1 MLSVALSAPAA
12 QIPAT
17 TSAAPSPP
25 RSWLADDPPF
35 TFAFDVVVLTSTRTA
50 LLRLV
55 LASVA
60 RHVGPAARA
69 VHVWIDRPAPK
80 EVDAVERRRRK
91 AGGKPLPPGVSAENA
106 TFAATHAAL
115 APFRGSLPL
124 RVLAFERHQG
134 TRAVWLTALSREE
147 PTLVLEDDVVVRRR
161 NLRLARQ
168 MLGARRCALSPI
180 RRDCV
185 CSGAA
190 RRGAVG
196 GARAR
201 ADGRA
206 AADPRRLVPGADHD
220 RQDRKPRR
228 RPATSRRPARPRLSA
243 SNWRGSGLPAAAAPA
258 EDELPV
264 CAGGVTRVC
273 AVAAPSAHVIGGAPP
288 PLPPPPAR
296 LTTS

>member
-1 MLSVALSAPAA
+1 MPSAALSASAA
-12 QIPAT
+12 QPTA
-17 TSAAPSPP
+17 SAAPSPP

-161 NLRLARQ
+161 NSRRARN
-168 MLGARRCALSPI
+168 ARRAPLRALTNAPPLRVLRCCPAWRGGWRSRTRGWPRS
-180 RRDCV
+180 RR
-185 CSGAA
+185 SSAP
-190 RRGAVG
+190 
-196 GARAR
+196 RAR
-201 ADGRA
+201 GR
-206 AADPRRLVPGADHD
+206 PR
-220 RQDRKPRR
+220 
-228 RPATSRRPARPRLSA
+228 SRRS
-243 SNWRGSGLPAAAAPA
+243 
-258 EDELPV
+258 
-264 CAGGVTRVC
+264 
-273 AVAAPSAHVIGGAPP
+273 
-288 PLPPPPAR
+288 
-296 LTTS
+296 

>member
-1 MLSVALSAPAA
+1 MLSSALLSAPAA

-17 TSAAPSPP
+17 AAPSPP

-147 PTLVLEDDVVVRRR
+147 PTLVLEDDVVVRR
-161 NLRLARQ
+161 N
-168 MLGARRCALSPI
+168 S
-180 RRDCV
+180 
-185 CSGAA
+185 
-190 RRGAVG
+190 
-196 GARAR
+196 
-201 ADGRA
+201 
-206 AADPRRLVPGADHD
+206 
-220 RQDRKPRR
+220 
-228 RPATSRRPARPRLSA
+228 
-243 SNWRGSGLPAAAAPA
+243 
-258 EDELPV
+258 
-264 CAGGVTRVC
+264 
-273 AVAAPSAHVIGGAPP
+273 
-288 PLPPPPAR
+288 
-296 LTTS
+296 

>member
-1 MLSVALSAPAA
+1 MLSSLLSAALA
-12 QIPAT
+12 QPTA
-17 TSAAPSPP
+17 SAAPSPP

-115 APFRGSLPL
+115 APFRASLPL

-147 PTLVLEDDVVVRRR
+147 PTLVLDDDVVVRRR
-161 NLRLARQ
+161 NSQPARA
-168 MLGARRCALSPI
+168 MLGVPPLRALTTPSRLRAQVLPGVARWVALAHARMAAQPQILGASCQGQTTIAKIGFQRRQLPLKTSYLYALVGSHGFVLSPHH
-180 RRDCV
+180 RHTLLEV
-185 CSGAA
+185 SAVAA
-190 RRGAVG
+190 V
-196 GARAR
+196 
-201 ADGRA
+201 
-206 AADPRRLVPGADHD
+206 
-220 RQDRKPRR
+220 
-228 RPATSRRPARPRLSA
+228 
-243 SNWRGSGLPAAAAPA
+243 AAAA
-258 EDELPV
+258 
-264 CAGGVTRVC
+264 
-273 AVAAPSAHVIGGAPP
+273 AARSTARS
-288 PLPPPPAR
+288 PPAR
-296 LTTS
+296 IAQGSH

>member
-1 MLSVALSAPAA
+1 MKGAPVKDRREPMPLSALLSAGA

-17 TSAAPSPP
+17 AAPSPP

-161 NLRLARQ
+161 NLHRAQ
-168 MLGARRCALSPI
+168 NALGARRSARSPL
-180 RRDCV
+180 RRDCAR
-185 CSGAA
+185 SGAA

-201 ADGRA
+201 ADGSA
-206 AADPRRLVPGADHD
+206 AADPRRLVPGADHHRED
-220 RQDRKPRR
+220 RFPAAAGKPR
-228 RPATSRRPARPRLSA
+228 AAAASALCVCSRPARPAPKLTSLA
-243 SNWRGSGLPAAAAPA
+243 STGGSS
-258 EDELPV
+258 
-264 CAGGVTRVC
+264 R
-273 AVAAPSAHVIGGAPP
+273 
-288 PLPPPPAR
+288 
-296 LTTS
+296 

>member
-1 MLSVALSAPAA
+1 MLAALSAPAA
-12 QIPAT
+12 QPTA
-17 TSAAPSPP
+17 SAAPSPP

-91 AGGKPLPPGVSAENA
+91 AGGRPLPPGVSAENA

-147 PTLVLEDDVVVRRR
+147 PTLVLEDDVVVRR
-161 NLRLARQ
+161 N
-168 MLGARRCALSPI
+168 S
-180 RRDCV
+180 
-185 CSGAA
+185 
-190 RRGAVG
+190 
-196 GARAR
+196 
-201 ADGRA
+201 
-206 AADPRRLVPGADHD
+206 
-220 RQDRKPRR
+220 
-228 RPATSRRPARPRLSA
+228 
-243 SNWRGSGLPAAAAPA
+243 
-258 EDELPV
+258 
-264 CAGGVTRVC
+264 
-273 AVAAPSAHVIGGAPP
+273 
-288 PLPPPPAR
+288 
-296 LTTS
+296 

>member
-1 MLSVALSAPAA
+1 MMALAA
-12 QIPAT
+12 QLTA
-17 TSAAPSPP
+17 SAAPSPP

-35 TFAFDVVVLTSTRTA
+35 TFQFDVAVLTSTRTA

-80 EVDAVERRRRK
+80 ELDAVERRRRK

-147 PTLVLEDDVVVRRR
+147 PTLVLEDDVVVSRR
-161 NLRLARQ
+161 N
-168 MLGARRCALSPI
+168 S
-180 RRDCV
+180 
-185 CSGAA
+185 
-190 RRGAVG
+190 
-196 GARAR
+196 
-201 ADGRA
+201 
-206 AADPRRLVPGADHD
+206 
-220 RQDRKPRR
+220 
-228 RPATSRRPARPRLSA
+228 
-243 SNWRGSGLPAAAAPA
+243 
-258 EDELPV
+258 
-264 CAGGVTRVC
+264 
-273 AVAAPSAHVIGGAPP
+273 
-288 PLPPPPAR
+288 
-296 LTTS
+296 

>member
-1 MLSVALSAPAA
+1 MMALAA
-12 QIPAT
+12 QLTA
-17 TSAAPSPP
+17 SAAPSPP

-35 TFAFDVVVLTSTRTA
+35 TFQFDVAVLTSTRTA

-91 AGGKPLPPGVSAENA
+91 AGGQPLPPGVSAENA

-147 PTLVLEDDVVVRRR
+147 PTLVLEDDVGLPQFAPRVLSTPPLRSALTTPSRLRALRCSPASRGGWRSRTRGWHRSRRSS
-161 NLRLARQ
+161 A
-168 MLGARRCALSPI
+168 P
-180 RRDCV
+180 
-185 CSGAA
+185 
-190 RRGAVG
+190 
-196 GARAR
+196 RAR
-201 ADGRA
+201 GR
-206 AADPRRLVPGADHD
+206 PR
-220 RQDRKPRR
+220 
-228 RPATSRRPARPRLSA
+228 SRRSA
-243 SNWRGSGLPAAAAPA
+243 FSG
-258 EDELPV
+258 
-264 CAGGVTRVC
+264 GR
-273 AVAAPSAHVIGGAPP
+273 
-288 PLPPPPAR
+288 
-296 LTTS
+296 

>member
-1 MLSVALSAPAA
+1 MKGAPVKDRREPMPLSALLSAGA

-17 TSAAPSPP
+17 AAPSPP

-35 TFAFDVVVLTSTRTA
+35 TFQFDVVVLTSTRTA

-161 NLRLARQ
+161 NLHRARNAQRAPLRAPTHPSRLRV
-168 MLGARRCALSPI
+168 LRC
-180 RRDCV
+180 C
-185 CSGAA
+185 

-201 ADGRA
+201 ADGAAGTRRA
-206 AADPRRLVPGADHD
+206 
-220 RQDRKPRR
+220 K
-228 RPATSRRPARPRLSA
+228 SRARLS
-243 SNWRGSGLPAAAAPA
+243 L
-258 EDELPV
+258 
-264 CAGGVTRVC
+264 
-273 AVAAPSAHVIGGAPP
+273 
-288 PLPPPPAR
+288 
-296 LTTS
+296 

>member
-91 AGGKPLPPGVSAENA
+91 AGGRPLPPGVSAENA

-161 NLRLARQ
+161 NSRRAAN
-168 MLGARRCALSPI
+168 ARRAPLRALTTPSRLRALRCCPAWRGGWRSRTRGWPRS
-180 RRDCV
+180 RR
-185 CSGAA
+185 SSAP
-190 RRGAVG
+190 
-196 GARAR
+196 RAR
-201 ADGRA
+201 GR
-206 AADPRRLVPGADHD
+206 PR
-220 RQDRKPRR
+220 
-228 RPATSRRPARPRLSA
+228 SRRS
-243 SNWRGSGLPAAAAPA
+243 
-258 EDELPV
+258 
-264 CAGGVTRVC
+264 
-273 AVAAPSAHVIGGAPP
+273 
-288 PLPPPPAR
+288 
-296 LTTS
+296 

>member
-1 MLSVALSAPAA
+1 MPLSALLSPAA

-17 TSAAPSPP
+17 AAPSSP

-147 PTLVLEDDVVVRRR
+147 PTLVLEDDVVVRR
-161 NLRLARQ
+161 NSQPACAMLDAPLRALTTPSRLRALRCCPAWR
-168 MLGARRCALSPI
+168 GGWRSRTRGWKRSRRSWAP
-180 RRDCV
+180 
-185 CSGAA
+185 
-190 RRGAVG
+190 
-196 GARAR
+196 RAR
-201 ADGRA
+201 GR
-206 AADPRRLVPGADHD
+206 PR
-220 RQDRKPRR
+220 
-228 RPATSRRPARPRLSA
+228 SRRS
-243 SNWRGSGLPAAAAPA
+243 
-258 EDELPV
+258 
-264 CAGGVTRVC
+264 
-273 AVAAPSAHVIGGAPP
+273 
-288 PLPPPPAR
+288 
-296 LTTS
+296 

>member
-1 MLSVALSAPAA
+1 MLAALSAPAA
-12 QIPAT
+12 QPTAT
-17 TSAAPSPP
+17 AAPSPP

-161 NLRLARQ
+161 NSQPALE
-168 MLGARRCALSPI
+168 MLGAPPLRALTNPSRLRALRCCPAWRGGWRSRTRGWPRSRRSSAP
-180 RRDCV
+180 
-185 CSGAA
+185 
-190 RRGAVG
+190 
-196 GARAR
+196 RAR
-201 ADGRA
+201 GR
-206 AADPRRLVPGADHD
+206 PP
-220 RQDRKPRR
+220 
-228 RPATSRRPARPRLSA
+228 SRRSA
-243 SNWRGSGLPAAAAPA
+243 SNGGSS
-258 EDELPV
+258 
-264 CAGGVTRVC
+264 R
-273 AVAAPSAHVIGGAPP
+273 
-288 PLPPPPAR
+288 
-296 LTTS
+296 